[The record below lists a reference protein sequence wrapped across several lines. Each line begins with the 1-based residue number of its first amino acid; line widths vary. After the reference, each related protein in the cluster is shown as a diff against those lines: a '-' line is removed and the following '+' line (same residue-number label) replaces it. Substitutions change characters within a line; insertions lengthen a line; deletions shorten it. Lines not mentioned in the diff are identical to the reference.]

1 MTDAAIKNPL
11 SPNNPAVMASEF
23 SAIVYDMCLGQSG
36 DLESSEF
43 GSNARARPS
52 SELDPVGSGISICV
66 KAVTATSTTT
76 EFSISPNTVSPPLT
90 IINVV
95 LSISVEGLCENSKAP
110 PPP

>member
-1 MTDAAIKNPL
+1 
-11 SPNNPAVMASEF
+11 
-23 SAIVYDMCLGQSG
+23 MCLGQSG
-36 DLESSEF
+36 DLAASEL

-95 LSISVEGLCENSKAP
+95 LSISVDGLCENSKAP
-110 PPP
+110 PPPWSLVMITNHSSNGSRSSNISSNSKAR